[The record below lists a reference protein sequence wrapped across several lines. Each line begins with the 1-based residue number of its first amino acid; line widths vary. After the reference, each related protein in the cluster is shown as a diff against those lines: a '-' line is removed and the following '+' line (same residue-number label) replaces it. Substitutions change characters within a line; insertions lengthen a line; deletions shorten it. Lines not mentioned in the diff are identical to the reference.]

1 MKIYKEWCVPPDKL
15 KQLERRSRQWSCCGP
30 STIDEKA
37 HSVGNISLP
46 KSMSHH
52 ELELR
57 WDGIIWLGDFNSRI
71 EGYQHEGKD
80 SHYSV
85 LSALERG

>member
-1 MKIYKEWCVPPDKL
+1 VPPDKL
-15 KQLERRSRQWSCCGP
+15 KLLERRSRMWSCCGP
-30 STIDEKA
+30 SMVDEKA
-37 HSVGNISLP
+37 HEATGNISLP
-46 KSMSHH
+46 KAMSHH

-71 EGYQHEGKD
+71 EGFLQEGKD